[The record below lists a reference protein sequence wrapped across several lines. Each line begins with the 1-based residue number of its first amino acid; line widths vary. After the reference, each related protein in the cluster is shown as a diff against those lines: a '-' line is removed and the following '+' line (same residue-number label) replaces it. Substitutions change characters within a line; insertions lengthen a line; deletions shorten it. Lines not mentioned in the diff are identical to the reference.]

1 MNKVSFGVK
10 FQLVVRKKNMGLVTS
25 VTVLCDARDFLPY
38 QRYLK
43 GTFLIKPHLSFSS
56 LYLTSAAWQH
66 SICFIRSLVVKSK
79 HWKKDK

>member
-43 GTFLIKPHLSFSS
+43 WDFSYKTPPFLFIPVSDFRSMAAFYLFHKDLSSEEQT
-56 LYLTSAAWQH
+56 LEK
-66 SICFIRSLVVKSK
+66 R
-79 HWKKDK
+79 